1 MERDVLHLSIPAFP
15 IALARLNDAALCDRP
30 VGVAPAHSERALLQ
44 CVSAEARAEGVAEGM
59 PVFRARQFCSALT
72 LLPPD
77 PALMAKGMDALL
89 ELSGQFSP
97 VWEPAAPG
105 RLFLDLTGC
114 RRLFGPGRDLA
125 ARLEREIA
133 GRLRLQGSLGIAGNK
148 MVSRI
153 AAGYLSKP
161 GICDVLRGSE
171 RGFIAP
177 LPISVLPGVGQ
188 TREALLLRD
197 LNLRRVE
204 EVAALPVPQL
214 RLVFGP
220 FALLLHQRAC
230 GVDPSPVQP
239 PRRTPEVIEESF
251 LEKEENDDALLLAE
265 LLRLVERCGLRLRRQ
280 GKGVKQLSLTLTY
293 TDGVAEQATAAF
305 AAHLNNDH
313 VLFAAAEELFRKA
326 CRRRVRVKAL
336 RLHATRLAA
345 ENLQLDLFASAGA
358 TDPQQAALQS
368 ALDRLRE
375 KHGMTAI
382 RWGRSVGT
390 A

>member
-15 IALARLNDAALCDRP
+15 IALARIADASLRGRP
-30 VGVAPAHSERALLQ
+30 VGVAPGHSERALLQ
-44 CVSAEARAEGVAEGM
+44 FVSAEARAEGVNEGM
-59 PVFRARQFCSALT
+59 PVFRARQFCSSLT

-77 PALMAKGMDALL
+77 PALMAKGMDSLL

-105 RLFLDLTGC
+105 RLFIDLTGS
-114 RRLFGPGRDLA
+114 RRLFGPGRDMA
-125 ARLEREIA
+125 ARLEREIE

-153 AAGYLSKP
+153 AAGYLTKP

-204 EVAALPVPQL
+204 EVAALAVPQL

-239 PRRTPEVIEESF
+239 PRRTPEVIEECF
-251 LEKEENDDALLLAE
+251 LEREENDDSLLLAE

-280 GKGVKQLSLTLTY
+280 GKGAQRLTLTVTY
-293 TDGVAEQATAAF
+293 TDGVAEQAVYAF
-305 AAHLNNDH
+305 TSHLNNDR
-313 VLFAAAEELFRKA
+313 VLFSAAEELFLKA
-326 CRRRVRVKAL
+326 CRRRVRVKAM
-336 RLHATRLAA
+336 RLHFTRLAA
-345 ENLQLDLFASAGA
+345 ENLQMDLFATSGEPNPRQ
-358 TDPQQAALQS
+358 TALQTT
-368 ALDRLRE
+368 LDRLRE

-382 RWGRSVGT
+382 GWGRSVGT